1 MRHVLVSVALGLLL
15 CALPAHGGKAGGD
28 VGDEVIAHY
37 AKLGDAEKLRAAR
50 FLVSNMRLHS
60 FKDSPLLDKYYAGIE
75 QINKKYKYPACVEQ
89 YDRLYE
95 ELGRLADVKVRSDAD
110 ALTAAGLIE
119 NIDMAF
125 ADWRNGLWARHL
137 TFDEFC
143 EYLLPY
149 RVGGEK
155 VSPGWRKRM
164 RGEYLNAAR
173 SIVTSDDMA
182 GQSYWAACKVND
194 ALRGL
199 RFHNKKVLPQL
210 GVELPLQALDNMRM
224 GECRDYATLAA
235 YAMRACG
242 IPIAVDFTPQWPD
255 RAHSHHWNALL
266 DNTGLCIPFMGVE
279 SNPGYPSKQGRLLAK
294 VYRSTFAYQP
304 QSLHALNA
312 ELHEDVPPMLDS
324 PFMKDVSGEYFKGR
338 NLYVALNGA
347 HKDDRFAYMAVF
359 NNQEWVPVDFA
370 VIDKDTAATFRNLG
384 SDIVYLPVYWG
395 RNGSVP
401 AGDPVLVPLGGKAVA
416 LRPDHS
422 KPQDI
427 TLTRKY
433 PHFYRIVKFRGLM
446 KGGRFEAAN
455 EADFSD
461 AVECAVIKKTPRVG
475 YDTLHVSL
483 PKGKY
488 RYWRYVS
495 PKRGKCNVAEIKLI
509 SGGVAQRPVEILGA
523 GKGLDGTEP
532 ADAFDGDELTYYISD
547 TPENGWVGAD
557 MGKPIAI
564 DGIAYKPRNDD
575 NDVTA
580 GHTYELCYFEDGRQR
595 SAGVQRA
602 VSGAITFR
610 GVPSGALYV
619 LHDLD
624 KGTEERIF
632 TYVDGK
638 VNWY

>member
-1 MRHVLVSVALGLLL
+1 MAVGLLL
-15 CALPAHGGKAGGD
+15 CAMQAHGGNAAGTVGD

-37 AKLGDAEKLRAAR
+37 TRLGDAEKLRAAR
-50 FLVSNMRLHS
+50 FLVDNMRLHS
-60 FKDSPLLDKYYAGIE
+60 FKDSPVLDKYYAGIE
-75 QINKKYKYPACVEQ
+75 QVNKKYKYPACVEQ
-89 YDRLYE
+89 YARLYG
-95 ELGRLADVKVRSDAD
+95 ELGRPADVKQARDAD
-110 ALTAAGLIE
+110 AMTAGELIE

-125 ADWRNGLWARHL
+125 ADWREGLWARHL

-155 VSPGWRKRM
+155 VTPGWRKRL
-164 RGEYLNAAR
+164 RDEYMKNAR
-173 SIVTSDDMA
+173 SILTSDDMA

-194 ALRGL
+194 ALHSL
-199 RFHNKKVLPQL
+199 RFRNSKVLPQL
-210 GVELPLQALDNMRM
+210 GVELPLQALDGMRM
-224 GECRDYATLAA
+224 GECFDYATLAV
-235 YAMRACG
+235 YVMRACG
-242 IPIAVDFTPQWPD
+242 IPVALDFTPQWPD
-255 RAHSHHWNALL
+255 RAHNHYWNALI
-266 DNTGLCIPFMGVE
+266 DNTGLCIPFVGVE

-294 VYRSTFAYQP
+294 VYRRTFAYQP
-304 QSLHALNA
+304 QSLCALNVDA
-312 ELHEDVPPMLDS
+312 HEDIPPVLAS
-324 PFMKDVSGEYFKGR
+324 PFMRDVSGEYFKGR

-347 HKDDRFAYMAVF
+347 HKGDRFAYIAVF

-395 RNGSVP
+395 RNGSLP

-422 KPQDI
+422 RLQDV

-446 KGGRFEAAN
+446 KGGHFEAAN
-455 EADFSD
+455 KADFSD

-475 YDTLHVSL
+475 YDTLSVSL
-483 PKGKY
+483 PGGVKY
-488 RYWRYVS
+488 RYWRFVAQD
-495 PKRGKCNVAEIKLI
+495 RGKCNTAEIKLI
-509 SGGVAQRPVEILGA
+509 SGGAALEPVEALGA
-523 GKGLDGTEP
+523 GNGLDGTKP

-547 TPENGWVGAD
+547 TPANGWVGAD
-557 MGKPIAI
+557 MGKPVSV
-564 DGIAYKPRNDD
+564 DKIAYKPRNDD

-580 GHTYELCYFEDGRQR
+580 GHTYELCYFENGRQR

-602 VSGAITFR
+602 TGGSLTFS

-632 TYVDGK
+632 TYENGEVR
-638 VNWY
+638 WY